1 MKTTKGFTALA
12 AVCMLVAGM
21 FSCKVDTDY
30 VDRTPPAEVTDLQA
44 VAGNGKV
51 SLTWK
56 NPADEDLYQVEIS
69 ATPADGAVK
78 NPVYVAAQK
87 DAAGSFI
94 AEGLK
99 AGTAYTFT
107 LKTIDKSLNKS
118 KGVQS
123 EAQQTQAGGTLM
135 SITLTQSP
143 LKETKTCGNVTVT
156 VSSSTSIKE
165 AKWLKGA
172 KSTSEVF
179 ASGTAIAG
187 NSFEVTEN
195 GMYSVGVR
203 DNDGRSEVA
212 TIEIK
217 NIDRTPPLKR
227 M

>member
-21 FSCKVDTDY
+21 LSCKVDDTDY

-56 NPADEDLYQVEIS
+56 NPADEDLHQVEVS
-69 ATPADGAVK
+69 ATPADGALK
-78 NPVYVAAQK
+78 NPVYVAAAK
-87 DAAGSFI
+87 DSAGSFI

-118 KGVQS
+118 EGVQS

-135 SITLTQSP
+135 SITLMQSP
-143 LKETKTCGNVTVT
+143 LKETKTRGNVTVT
-156 VSSSTSIKE
+156 VSSST
-165 AKWLKGA
+165 
-172 KSTSEVF
+172 
-179 ASGTAIAG
+179 
-187 NSFEVTEN
+187 
-195 GMYSVGVR
+195 
-203 DNDGRSEVA
+203 
-212 TIEIK
+212 
-217 NIDRTPPLKR
+217 
-227 M
+227 